1 MWNTFLDW
9 FSFIVDKIKNWKD
22 VWRTLFIL
30 LIVFALNIITKEYT
44 ERLVINSKTEVVNE
58 INQRH
63 DSILNHVIEK
73 SPEVDRVI
81 NSILDNLNI
90 ILNSEIGTRINKVV
104 ERIGCSMLLYSSKKD
119 VKSLR
124 EYMYNDATIYLKR
137 KYDSCYKIYV
147 NTERDWITI
156 PCNA

>member
-63 DSILNHVIEK
+63 DSILNHVI
-73 SPEVDRVI
+73 
-81 NSILDNLNI
+81 
-90 ILNSEIGTRINKVV
+90 
-104 ERIGCSMLLYSSKKD
+104 
-119 VKSLR
+119 
-124 EYMYNDATIYLKR
+124 
-137 KYDSCYKIYV
+137 
-147 NTERDWITI
+147 
-156 PCNA
+156 